1 MTCRQ
6 WALGG
11 ALAALGA
18 TAWWYWQALPPP
30 APVATAE
37 RQPDYV
43 ADDLQAVTMDAAGR
57 PVRQL
62 RAVRLRHYPDDGSSE
77 LDEPVLWLHEAEQP
91 AWRIR
96 ADRGWIA
103 RAGDEAR
110 LSGAVRAERAASAT
124 ARALRFETSALRLW
138 PETRQAETDRP
149 VMLDFY
155 ADWCVPC
162 KELDAITFV
171 DPAVVAESRRFRTL
185 KVDLTVTD
193 SEETRFAMKNFGI
206 VGVPTLIFYD
216 SEGNEIRRIN
226 SFVNAKEL
234 LEILKG
240 IY

>member
-149 VMLDFY
+149 VALHDSGG
-155 ADWCVPC
+155 DWVTAEHGMRVWWGEALRV
-162 KELDAITFV
+162 ELRGRAR
-171 DPAVVAESRRFRTL
+171 ARLSVVADGAAAP
-185 KVDLTVTD
+185 V
-193 SEETRFAMKNFGI
+193 A
-206 VGVPTLIFYD
+206 P
-216 SEGNEIRRIN
+216 
-226 SFVNAKEL
+226 
-234 LEILKG
+234 
-240 IY
+240 